1 MGKGKRA
8 TVINHSQPPLS
19 STDVLSKPSST
30 LTDSVFLDGPSLY
43 NSDSASLLQDE
54 EQLLDS
60 APLMTLVTTYISYFI
75 LIVFGHIQD
84 LLCSVFNPDSFQHL
98 RSRTDMLLLTRGSI
112 PSTTAG
118 FIFTGETR
126 EVLNLSSY
134 NYLGFAQSDGPCADA
149 VQVAIKKHGLTAC
162 SPRLEA
168 GSSELHNQV
177 EALVA
182 QFLGQEDAIVFS
194 MGFATNSTCLP
205 SLVGK
210 VSGLQSCLVNF
221 KLTGWFIGYFF
232 KHNDPKDLESVLRDA
247 ISQGQPRTHRPWK
260 KIVVIIEG
268 LYSMEG
274 SICNLPAVIELK
286 HRYKFYL
293 YMDEAHSIGAL
304 GPNGRGV
311 CDYYGIDPL
320 EIDVCMGT
328 FTKSFGASGGY
339 IAGSKSIIDHLRITS
354 HSAVYAESMP
364 IPVLQQVSTSMR
376 IIMGEIGGDEGRH
389 RIQTLARNAR
399 YFASE
404 LRKMGFIVYGRDSQ

>member
-1 MGKGKRA
+1 MSYNILY
-8 TVINHSQPPLS
+8 TLS
-19 STDVLSKPSST
+19 LYEYTLAYPSHPSSSLST
-30 LTDSVFLDGPSLY
+30 LQIHWRNT
-43 NSDSASLLQDE
+43 
-54 EQLLDS
+54 
-60 APLMTLVTTYISYFI
+60 
-75 LIVFGHIQD
+75 
-84 LLCSVFNPDSFQHL
+84 
-98 RSRTDMLLLTRGSI
+98 RS
-112 PSTTAG
+112 
-118 FIFTGETR
+118 
-126 EVLNLSSY
+126 LNLSSY

-210 VSGLQSCLVNF
+210 GDLVVSDELNHSSLVF
-221 KLTGWFIGYFF
+221 GVRLSGAGVKVF

-320 EIDVCMGT
+320 ESTYAWEHLPNPLEHLAVILPVPRASLTISVSHPTLPFMPSQCLFPFYNKFPLRCVSLWGT
-328 FTKSFGASGGY
+328 PATP
-339 IAGSKSIIDHLRITS
+339 IITS
-354 HSAVYAESMP
+354 RVRFCISAAHSLADLEWT
-364 IPVLQQVSTSMR
+364 LQQVSEVGDLLGLKLR
-376 IIMGEIGGDEGRH
+376 IG
-389 RIQTLARNAR
+389 A
-399 YFASE
+399 
-404 LRKMGFIVYGRDSQ
+404 